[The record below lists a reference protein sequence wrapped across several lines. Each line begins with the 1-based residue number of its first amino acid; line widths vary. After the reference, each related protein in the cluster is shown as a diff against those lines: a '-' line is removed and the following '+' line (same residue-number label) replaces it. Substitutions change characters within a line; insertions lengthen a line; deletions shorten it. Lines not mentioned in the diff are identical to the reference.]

1 MTPVVVKTEADLN
14 NLEPGQD
21 FIVEMP
27 ELLDDPE
34 GPVKLLETKE
44 YAEAQRLYALAEKL
58 FESEPEPVPP
68 RIVVGTDPKDPEYV
82 TITSDTDLKA
92 MAGGDIRDGAINIK
106 AGVVR
111 RKLQKT
117 GREGWIS
124 IDGERYE
131 YR

>member
-1 MTPVVVKTEADLN
+1 MLREN
-14 NLEPGQD
+14 QN
-21 FIVEMP
+21 I
-27 ELLDDPE
+27 
-34 GPVKLLETKE
+34 
-44 YAEAQRLYALAEKL
+44 RCNR
-58 FESEPEPVPP
+58 

-106 AGVVR
+106 AGVIR

-117 GREGWIS
+117 GRQGWIS